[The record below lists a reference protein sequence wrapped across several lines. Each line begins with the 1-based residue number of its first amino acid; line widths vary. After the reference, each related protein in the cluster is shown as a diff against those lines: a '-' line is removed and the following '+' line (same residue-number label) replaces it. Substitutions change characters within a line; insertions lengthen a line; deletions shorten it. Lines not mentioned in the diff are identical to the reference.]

1 MRLCALLVLAT
12 GCFAHSATVPTDDHY
27 VRDIKLSATR
37 GEVGRPFR
45 ADITWTTNYLEDDPE
60 ISVSGLPPGVAL
72 DAGARAL
79 VGKPEREGFYTVHVA
94 VRKRAR
100 RGATDRPKPDE
111 RWWREQFQVEIYK
124 PIE

>member
-37 GEVGRPFR
+37 G
-45 ADITWTTNYLEDDPE
+45 
-60 ISVSGLPPGVAL
+60 
-72 DAGARAL
+72 
-79 VGKPEREGFYTVHVA
+79 
-94 VRKRAR
+94 
-100 RGATDRPKPDE
+100 ATDRPKPDE